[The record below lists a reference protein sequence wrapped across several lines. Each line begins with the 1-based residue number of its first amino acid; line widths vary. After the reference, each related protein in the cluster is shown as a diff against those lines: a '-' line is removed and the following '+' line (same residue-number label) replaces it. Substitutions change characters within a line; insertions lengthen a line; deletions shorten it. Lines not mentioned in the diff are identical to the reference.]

1 MQIRTAPILLTAMAV
16 AAVVV
21 IVSAGQ
27 GIAQEK
33 ADHAAFEA
41 SVEAARTAPDGFV
54 LGIWEGQLAFF
65 REGAAR
71 PFRVLEMPVVLLPA
85 ADRAA
90 LADGIHAADMAT
102 LRAMAEDYLP

>member
-1 MQIRTAPILLTAMAV
+1 MRIRMTPILLTAMAV

-27 GIAQEK
+27 GIARDK
-33 ADHAAFEA
+33 AERAAFEA
-41 SVEAARTAPDGFV
+41 SVEAARSAPDGFI
-54 LGIWEGQLAFF
+54 LGLWDGRLAFF
-65 REGAAR
+65 RENAAQ
-71 PFRVLEMPVVLLPA
+71 PFRVLELETVLLPA